1 MIISRSRIQRLAA
14 VLALIIATTVSRP
27 ALAQPQGAGENDPMN
42 TADLVPLDEL
52 SPAFLGMYRKVM
64 DIDGDIVRYSRK
76 YGVDPSLARAVCMY
90 ESGGN
95 ANLTSGA
102 GAHGY
107 FQVMPATFRLMRVT
121 TNIEA
126 GIKYLGQL
134 IKQFGREDYAL
145 AAYNG
150 GPGRVARGRGMPL
163 ESLQYVLGVG
173 HYRSVLK
180 MYEPSVRARAAEL
193 GLITSRPGDDWWA
206 LSQRLNV
213 PLIAL
218 RLYNPFIT
226 DGRLDQRS
234 HLIAYPE
241 VLIGDWL
248 DVTDDGQIEYR
259 ARIGDNYINLAF
271 AFGVDVDR
279 LRGANELWRLQIL
292 PADMVLNIPFDLA
305 DPLTEHHVR
314 VGEDLVTVAARLQI
328 DPWQLVRDNNLWN
341 QEVHPGMV
349 LRVRKTLP
357 AVLPASSAPVRRLP
371 PPPRYTVHRVSSGEN
386 LTGLARRYRTT
397 IGAIQR
403 ANSLGRRTV
412 IRIGQRLRIPRS

>member
-1 MIISRSRIQRLAA
+1 MIAWHVLIRTLAIM
-14 VLALIIATTVSRP
+14 VVVVATSFSRP
-27 ALAQPQGAGENDPMN
+27 AMAGMLSRQGNVISAP
-42 TADLVPLDEL
+42 TLVPIEEF

-64 DIDGDIVRYSRK
+64 ELDGDIVRFSNK

-107 FQVMPATFRLMRVT
+107 FQVMPATFRLMRVP

-134 IKQFGREDYAL
+134 IEQFGREDYAL

-150 GPGRVARGRGMPL
+150 GPGRVARGRAMPL

-173 HYRSVLK
+173 SYRSVLK
-180 MYEPSVRARAAEL
+180 VYESSVRAHADAL
-193 GLITSRPGDDWWA
+193 GLVTSRKGDDWWT
-206 LSQRLNV
+206 LSRRLEV
-213 PLIAL
+213 PLIQL

-226 DGRLDQRS
+226 DRRLNQIA
-234 HLIAYPE
+234 HLIAYPRPP
-241 VLIGDWL
+241 LRGL
-248 DVTDDGQIEYR
+248 FDVTDDGRPEYR

-279 LRGANELWRLQIL
+279 LRSANELWRLQLL
-292 PADMVLNIPFDLA
+292 PAGMVLTIPFDSTGA
-305 DPLTEHHVR
+305 LTEHRVR
-314 VGEDLVTVAARLQI
+314 VGEDLVTVATRLGT
-328 DPWQLVRDNNLWN
+328 DPWQLVQDNNLWH
-341 QEVHPGMV
+341 EDVRPGMAI
-349 LRVRKTLP
+349 RVRDTEPPIRQAASRP
-357 AVLPASSAPVRRLP
+357 AYR
-371 PPPRYTVHRVSSGEN
+371 THRVGRGEN
-386 LTGLARRYRTT
+386 LTGIASQYGTT
-397 IGAIQR
+397 IVAIQN

-412 IRIGQRLRIPRS
+412 IRIGQRLRIPAM